1 MRKWFALLLM
11 CVLLTTGMTV
21 VAEEEKQP
29 VKVMGFLYDKCGN
42 CGVTVDKPGCGECT
56 FLMEIF
62 GKMKA
67 ELQPLIDSGDV
78 VFDVS
83 NVQMGI
89 YRPEYYAYCH
99 SFGVEAEE
107 EWVFPHYFI
116 GAPEYG
122 VNISGIEAVDQ
133 LYELVVQYLEELP
146 EGGRTEYPQEEVKA
160 YAATLDIDGTPLAD
174 ADDAA
179 VDASGEDTAETGD
192 AVDGAQA
199 ADAEED
205 FYRND
210 DLSDLSDTDTK
221 IVYVYKPNCE
231 YCAKV
236 KPLLEGLPDSITLPD
251 GTSSRVV
258 FVSLNKDDYDQY
270 QIVKQYYDMLEVPE
284 DHRYSPLL
292 IVGDKYYM
300 GYDEIV
306 PNLLNALVAG
316 DGVYTDLTPVLE
328 AE

>member
-1 MRKWFALLLM
+1 MRKWIEFVLMGMLLL
-11 CVLLTTGMTV
+11 TGMTV
-21 VAEEEKQP
+21 SAEEEAQP

-56 FLMEIF
+56 FYMEIF

-78 VFDVS
+78 VFDLS

-89 YRPEYYAYCH
+89 YRPEYFAYCH
-99 SFGVEAEE
+99 AFGVTADQ
-107 EWVFPHYFI
+107 EWIFPHYFI

-122 VNISGIEAVDQ
+122 MNISGLEAVDH
-133 LYELVVQYLEELP
+133 LYELVEQYIADLP
-146 EGGRTEYPQEEVKA
+146 EGGRTQYPQDEVNA
-160 YAATLDIDGTPLAD
+160 FAETLDIDGTPLAH
-174 ADDAA
+174 ADAA
-179 VDASGEDTAETGD
+179 QTEEPAAQTEET
-192 AVDGAQA
+192 
-199 ADAEED
+199 ADAAEDGED

-210 DLSDLSDTDTK
+210 DLTALSDSDTK
-221 IVYVYKPNCE
+221 IVYVYKPDCE
-231 YCAKV
+231 FCAKV
-236 KPLLEGLPDSITLPD
+236 KPLLEGLPDNFTLPD

-270 QIVKQYYDMLEVPE
+270 QIVKQYYDALEIPE

-306 PNLLNALVAG
+306 PNLMNALMAG
-316 DGVYTDLTPVLE
+316 DGVSTDLSPVLE
-328 AE
+328 VE